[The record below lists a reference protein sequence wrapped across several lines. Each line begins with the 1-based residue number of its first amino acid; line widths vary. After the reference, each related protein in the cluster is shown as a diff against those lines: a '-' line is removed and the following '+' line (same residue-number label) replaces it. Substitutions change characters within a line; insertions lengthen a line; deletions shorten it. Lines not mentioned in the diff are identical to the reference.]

1 MAANKEPL
9 SKEHERG
16 LSVFLLGVIA
26 GNGDAG
32 KKAQGLMPSGSFMA
46 EVEPIVRQ
54 LREGKYGALETWLAE
69 RRATVE
75 NGKGPV
81 QAACSAILASNK
93 ILAVRS
99 VCEQLN
105 FAQSIGNLDLLK
117 KQLREALEKLEAI
130 K

>member
-9 SKEHERG
+9 SKEHERD
-16 LSVFLLGVIA
+16 LSIFLLGVIA
-26 GNGDAG
+26 ANGDAG

-54 LREGKYGALETWLAE
+54 LREGKYGALEAWLAD
-69 RRATVE
+69 RRAIVE

-93 ILAVRS
+93 ILAVRN
-99 VCEQLN
+99 VCEELH
-105 FAQSIGNLDLLK
+105 FAQSIADLDLLK
-117 KQLREALEKLEAI
+117 KKLREALDKLETI